1 MDRRAALPFLA
12 ACVIAAAAPLVPAP
26 QAPAAAAGFPGWPA
40 EFEGR
45 PLRPLPLTALEER
58 FADNF
63 PGRVGRFS
71 DGDREIILR
80 WVAHET
86 RRVHPAADCF
96 KASGYE
102 LTPKPIEVDAQGVRW
117 GHFLARRAG
126 TTVSVRERLHDADA
140 QSFTDVSAWYWAAFW
155 GRSRGPWW
163 AVTVARTSGR
173 GP

>member
-1 MDRRAALPFLA
+1 MSKRRWCGCRASGTPPSGSPSFFSPRWPSPEARDICTPRRMDRRAALPFLA

-102 LTPKPIEVDAQGVRW
+102 LTPKPI
-117 GHFLARRAG
+117 
-126 TTVSVRERLHDADA
+126 
-140 QSFTDVSAWYWAAFW
+140 
-155 GRSRGPWW
+155 
-163 AVTVARTSGR
+163 
-173 GP
+173 